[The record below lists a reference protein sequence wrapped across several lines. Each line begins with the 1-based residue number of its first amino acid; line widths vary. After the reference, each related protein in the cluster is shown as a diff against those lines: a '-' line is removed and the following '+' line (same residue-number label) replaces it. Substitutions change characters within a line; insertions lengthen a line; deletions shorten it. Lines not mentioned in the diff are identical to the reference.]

1 MSLNVARFLEDLDA
15 DTAKVILEY
24 AKPGN
29 VFGDVTVPDL
39 LSWRFCD
46 VMDMSG
52 KDILTGT
59 IDVIKH
65 YGGLDDG
72 QIQEGSAKEFASLSK
87 FVKLEMEKAGKLMEQ
102 LRSEPDADM
111 VNAGI
116 DKLDRFG
123 VVSIYYGISKNPLDW
138 DGISETPFGKMYTK
152 LMLDKVSADIQQ
164 NYAKIQHD
172 KQRLK

>member
-1 MSLNVARFLEDLDA
+1 MSLNVARFLEDLES
-15 DTAKVILEY
+15 DTVSVILEY
-24 AKPGN
+24 SNPGN
-29 VFGDVTVPDL
+29 VFEDIVVPDL

-65 YGGLDDG
+65 FGGIDDD
-72 QIQEGSAKEFASLSK
+72 QIQEGSAKEFASLSR

-138 DGISETPFGKMYTK
+138 DSISETPFGKMYTK
-152 LMLDKVSADIQQ
+152 LMLDKVSVDIQQ
-164 NYAKIQHD
+164 SYAKIQHD
-172 KQRLK
+172 KHKVK